1 MRLNVYL
8 NRRLIWNDYI
18 TYARFSTHSLW
29 MVANERSYSNH
40 ITRNANR
47 LWSFCIFFFLF
58 LYFFSVTIYTNRFVW
73 MQNARMSMCN
83 VHSYPMEQKAD
94 IIKNQQLKHS
104 WRNQKNFSISIR
116 AIDCISDFKT
126 LEWISFAFWL
136 FILELDYEISRFD
149 WHNEI
154 NVSSLNASYN
164 FPFCLFGFFLLHFFF
179 VSSSPVHLL
188 IHIHHHQF
196 IE

>member
-1 MRLNVYL
+1 MLDS
-8 NRRLIWNDYI
+8 RLIRCEWLPTKDLIAIISREMRIDYDH
-18 TYARFSTHSLW
+18 F
-29 MVANERSYSNH
+29 V
-40 ITRNANR
+40 
-47 LWSFCIFFFLF
+47 FFF
-58 LYFFSVTIYTNRFVW
+58 FFCSCISFQLRYIQTDLCAVLIAADCWYW

-94 IIKNQQLKHS
+94 IIKNQKLKHS